1 MEPRELTSSRL
12 RSTKQKM
19 LREADF
25 CPSTGMQRGGKLMG
39 STVPV
44 EKKNNKSTPASLS
57 ISHQTGQQQAAWWF
71 GSQ

>member
-12 RSTKQKM
+12 HSTKQKM
-19 LREADF
+19 LREAGF

-44 EKKNNKSTPASLS
+44 EKKKQPAGCLVVWFSVRLFPPLS
-57 ISHQTGQQQAAWWF
+57 IC
-71 GSQ
+71 